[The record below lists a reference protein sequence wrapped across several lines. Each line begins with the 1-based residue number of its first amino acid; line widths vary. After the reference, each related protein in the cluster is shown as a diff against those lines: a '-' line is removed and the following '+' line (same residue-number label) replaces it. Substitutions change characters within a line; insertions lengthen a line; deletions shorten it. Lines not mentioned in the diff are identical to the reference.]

1 MLAAVSSLHS
11 SQQPGVGLFFHES
24 AGKIK
29 VKTIVSGGS
38 AERDGR
44 IQVGDTLIA
53 IDGVDVR
60 GQSQAAPFFKNLITG
75 PEGSTVR
82 LKMLRGEASS
92 AFGYELE
99 LFRGTPEYFAG
110 LEQERRNE
118 EELSELKLQLKQALA
133 EEQQVAEEVDR
144 IKRLLLAERQERE
157 RREKDQEVLHI
168 GTHPHHTPHTYTHTV
183 IHCKATCCCWRRHLR
198 KTGTCKRGKNCVHRI
213 YPHAG
218 AGGHV

>member
-157 RREKDQEVLHI
+157 RRDKDQEVLH
-168 GTHPHHTPHTYTHTV
+168 TDTHT
-183 IHCKATCCCWRRHLR
+183 HT
-198 KTGTCKRGKNCVHRI
+198 
-213 YPHAG
+213 
-218 AGGHV
+218 

>member
-133 EEQQVAEEVDR
+133 EEQQVAERGGSHQNASCSLNVR
-144 IKRLLLAERQERE
+144 SASGARKIRRCFTLA
-157 RREKDQEVLHI
+157 H
-168 GTHPHHTPHTYTHTV
+168 THTTPHTHTHTQ
-183 IHCKATCCCWRRHLR
+183 
-198 KTGTCKRGKNCVHRI
+198 
-213 YPHAG
+213 
-218 AGGHV
+218 

>member
-92 AFGYELE
+92 AFGYELH

-118 EELSELKLQLKQALA
+118 EALSELKQALA
-133 EEQQVAEEVDR
+133 EEQQVAERGGSHQNASCSLNVR
-144 IKRLLLAERQERE
+144 SASGATKTRRCFTPTHTHT
-157 RREKDQEVLHI
+157 REKARCSPTRASGCATGPSAAPAPAPVPEAPVP
-168 GTHPHHTPHTYTHTV
+168 TRPSHPLSANY
-183 IHCKATCCCWRRHLR
+183 
-198 KTGTCKRGKNCVHRI
+198 N
-213 YPHAG
+213 
-218 AGGHV
+218 